1 MKLVLLCLF
10 AVCCYSLAQTT
21 TTTNGPNTSLQKR
34 KLEEALR
41 QLNEV
46 KRRQQVGS
54 YTFTFS
60 QLCPFTD
67 CCCLSALQ
75 CFKANM
81 QVHFNVTEGKE
92 KKLYNSL
99 KNHLT
104 VSKLLDFCN
113 SGNDTPTCQNCYLH
127 PKVKAQEFFNRLESL
142 IQRVRVFFIIIII

>member
-46 KRRQQVGS
+46 KRRQQH
-54 YTFTFS
+54 YEEM
-60 QLCPFTD
+60 LNAPENIED

-104 VSKLLDFCN
+104 VRSLDFCN

-142 IQRVRVFFIIIII
+142 IQRGITKLNN

>member
-46 KRRQQVGS
+46 KRRQQH
-54 YTFTFS
+54 YEEM
-60 QLCPFTD
+60 LNAPENIED

-104 VSKLLDFCN
+104 VRSLDFCN
-113 SGNDTPTCQNCYLH
+113 SGNDTLH
-127 PKVKAQEFFNRLESL
+127 EELICCTHSTWPLVNFSFEFFNRLESL
-142 IQRVRVFFIIIII
+142 IQRGITKLNN